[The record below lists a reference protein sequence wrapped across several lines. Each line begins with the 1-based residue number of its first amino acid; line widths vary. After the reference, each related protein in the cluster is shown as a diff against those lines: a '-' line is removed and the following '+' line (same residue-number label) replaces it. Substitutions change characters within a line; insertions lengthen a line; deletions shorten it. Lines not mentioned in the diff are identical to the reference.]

1 MIRPLVDEQKLQ
13 NLDKMDYD
21 ELRPEFVHQ
30 AMSFRKRILSSVKV
44 KSLQNQKLNGEL
56 YCSMINSYVG
66 AINEGAVP
74 NIENAWNYM
83 CEEQCRKSLDDCYE
97 LFIKEMKEGFRDFP
111 KPEEEFTKCVTEAEE
126 KALEAFREKALGD
139 RAPLVLKELK
149 NRIRT
154 QIAEVKDQ
162 NLKESHE

>member
-44 KSLQNQKLNGEL
+44 KSLQNQKLNGDL
-56 YCSMINSYVG
+56 YCSMVSAYVN

-83 CEEQCRKSLDDCYE
+83 C
-97 LFIKEMKEGFRDFP
+97 
-111 KPEEEFTKCVTEAEE
+111 
-126 KALEAFREKALGD
+126 
-139 RAPLVLKELK
+139 
-149 NRIRT
+149 
-154 QIAEVKDQ
+154 
-162 NLKESHE
+162 

>member
-1 MIRPLVDEQKLQ
+1 
-13 NLDKMDYD
+13 
-21 ELRPEFVHQ
+21 
-30 AMSFRKRILSSVKV
+30 
-44 KSLQNQKLNGEL
+44 
-56 YCSMINSYVG
+56 
-66 AINEGAVP
+66 
-74 NIENAWNYM
+74 
-83 CEEQCRKSLDDCYE
+83 
-97 LFIKEMKEGFRDFP
+97 MKEGFRDFP
-111 KPEEEFTKCVTEAEE
+111 KPQEEFTKCVTEAEE